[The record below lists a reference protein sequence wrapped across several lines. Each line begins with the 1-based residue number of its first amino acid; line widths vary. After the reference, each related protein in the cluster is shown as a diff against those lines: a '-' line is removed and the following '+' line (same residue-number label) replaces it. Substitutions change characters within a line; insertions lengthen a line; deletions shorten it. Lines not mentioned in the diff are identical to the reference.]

1 MPKFYRGD
9 AKLQFHRCIEDLHE
23 NQKKTP
29 VLILVG
35 APTSSP
41 YRTVGFI
48 ASVFAVTAGI
58 VTAAVVWTQAPG
70 E

>member
-1 MPKFYRGD
+1 MRKALAAALVSFVGVGVG
-9 AKLQFHRCIEDLHE
+9 AV
-23 NQKKTP
+23 